1 MIIWFK
7 AWLTVKVDPTSE
19 AVQRLVLL
27 GIEYPRME
35 IPLILTKYIISFN
48 SQIPLPAG
56 ECDRGRG

>member
-1 MIIWFK
+1 MVQST
-7 AWLTVKVDPTSE
+7 LKVGPSSE
-19 AVQRLVLL
+19 AVKRLVLL

-35 IPLILTKYIISFN
+35 IPPLLTQYIIPFN